1 MLCPYLN
8 TISSATISSTTLTFY
23 PMKTSGMG
31 DRTSPLASIYLSR
44 PLPPVIKGGVM
55 VWNDAGTLLPRKFGF
70 SDNQLYE
77 R

>member
-1 MLCPYLN
+1 
-8 TISSATISSTTLTFY
+8 
-23 PMKTSGMG
+23 MG
-31 DRTSPLASIYLSR
+31 DPTSPLASMYLSR

-77 R
+77 G